1 MKKKTWIIIISM
13 IFLLFLFLLGLFL
26 YSASLQPVFLP
37 KGSGIPDR
45 EIVFLH
51 FDDQDGFV
59 GFINPDGSGLETRT
73 VKMTTGISGY
83 DSRLRKYTEW
93 FHQDIRWTENGD
105 AVGMQ
110 NLKYAPTNGI
120 PFLINLEGEFTT
132 CPVESDPIPMGL
144 YNTGSIQFLGDGML
158 LSAANSVGIETVTLF
173 DMRTCQKI
181 DELYKPTENEYLRG
195 ARLSNIDWFALWH
208 IVNIQEQITIFFPRQ
223 NCAGRYRRRTT
234 TRMVERWRTPCI
246 YQKRWTLHHLQRW
259 DRNQKILEGYINCPS
274 WSPDGEKMVI
284 EYLNNKKFNIA
295 IVDIPTGELT
305 IIAENGYCPD
315 WR

>member
-1 MKKKTWIIIISM
+1 
-13 IFLLFLFLLGLFL
+13 

-45 EIVFLH
+45 EIVFLSV
-51 FDDQDGFV
+51 DDKEYYL

-93 FHQDIRWTENGD
+93 FHQEIQWTENGD

-208 IVNIQEQITIFFPRQ
+208 IVNIQEQITIFSPDKTVQAVIEDAQQPAWSKDGEHLAFIKKD
-223 NCAGRYRRRTT
+223 GLYITSKDGT
-234 TRMVERWRTPCI
+234 ETR
-246 YQKRWTLHHLQRW
+246 
-259 DRNQKILEGYINCPS
+259 KILEGYINCPS